1 MTKTILFDC
10 WGTLIEQGVHSPLKQ
25 VKEML
30 NIQIPFHNYVV
41 RMERAMMTRS
51 FPTLKEAF
59 LSVAKEFNLQPT
71 EEQLDTLIGLWNKSW
86 MLAQPYQEVEEVLR
100 ELQKEYTLVLVSNT
114 DNVGVE
120 KVLEKFGLKNYFAA
134 IFFSYQLGNLKTDK
148 KFFYQIFDQLGV
160 HAEDCIMVGDS
171 VQSDIIPAKQLGMR
185 AILVDRKDQRDFP
198 EKIKNLREL
207 NGVL

>member
-185 AILVDRKDQRDFP
+185 AILVDRKDQRDFS

>member
-198 EKIKNLREL
+198 EKIK
-207 NGVL
+207 